1 MLLYSQLFFKII
13 LCSFNDHIHFAKI
26 AFSYETIPFWAT
38 TISIV
43 SKTACDKNWFS
54 NADILGKKETAV
66 SNNSKVK
73 SFEPKLYHF

>member
-1 MLLYSQLFFKII
+1 MRQYPFEPQQSVLFLKLLVIRSG
-13 LCSFNDHIHFAKI
+13 S
-26 AFSYETIPFWAT
+26 
-38 TISIV
+38 
-43 SKTACDKNWFS
+43 S

>member
-26 AFSYETIPFWAT
+26 AFSYETIQFEPQQSVLFLKLLV
-38 TISIV
+38 IRSG
-43 SKTACDKNWFS
+43 SS